1 MRNQGLN
8 KNKKLPNGKST
19 KDEGKV
25 RSSYITN
32 KNHLKPNRLIYAP
45 KNIVLSNEESLTINV
60 FDEMG
65 EYWAE
70 IADQNQTEKQL
81 QFLKDQLK
89 PDGYI
94 LDVACGTGR
103 HMIPLSQQGYG
114 MVGLDISANLLKIAK
129 QRSKEIQL
137 VRGDMRF
144 LPFKPQVFA
153 GVISMDTSFGYL
165 PSEADDRITLV
176 EVKRVLNQRGV
187 FVLDI
192 FNGEE
197 LTRKYKNK
205 NLPAKRKEYPSF
217 FLLQKRTV
225 SPKGERLSDL
235 WTIEDKAN
243 SRLSIFE
250 HDVRLYECG
259 KLERML
265 KKTGFVVKK
274 VYGGYEKENFSSES
288 LRLILVTFAK

>member
-1 MRNQGLN
+1 MERCRERLN
-8 KNKKLPNGKST
+8 HQQKPFET
-19 KDEGKV
+19 KPLNL
-25 RSSYITN
+25 RT
-32 KNHLKPNRLIYAP
+32 H
-45 KNIVLSNEESLTINV
+45 NIVLGYEESLTVNV

-65 EYWAE
+65 VYWAE
-70 IADQNQTEKQL
+70 IADHNQTEKQL
-81 QFLKDQLK
+81 QFLKDHFK
-89 PDGYI
+89 PDGYV

-114 MVGLDISANLLKIAK
+114 MVGLDVSANLLKIAK

-165 PSEADDRITLV
+165 PSEADDSVTLV

-187 FVLDI
+187 FVIDV
-192 FNGEE
+192 FNREE
-197 LTRKYKNK
+197 LTRKYQNK
-205 NLPAKRKEYPSF
+205 SLPTKWKEYPSF

-225 SPKGERLSDL
+225 SPKGEWLWDL
-235 WTIEDKAN
+235 WTIEDKAD

-250 HDVRLYECG
+250 HAVRLYERG

-265 KKTGFVVKK
+265 EKAGFAVKK
-274 VYGGYEKENFSSES
+274 VYGGYEEENFSPES
-288 LRLILVTFAK
+288 SRLILVTFAK

>member
-1 MRNQGLN
+1 MGL
-8 KNKKLPNGKST
+8 
-19 KDEGKV
+19 
-25 RSSYITN
+25 
-32 KNHLKPNRLIYAP
+32 
-45 KNIVLSNEESLTINV
+45 
-60 FDEMG
+60 
-65 EYWAE
+65 YWAE
-70 IADQNQTEKQL
+70 VADQNRTEKQL

-103 HMIPLSQQGYG
+103 HLIPLSQQGYG

-153 GVISMDTSFGYL
+153 GAISIDTSFGYL
-165 PSEADDRITLV
+165 PSEEDDRVTLV
-176 EVKRVLNQRGV
+176 EVKRVVNQRGV
-187 FVLDI
+187 FVIDV
-192 FNGEE
+192 FNREE
-197 LTRKYKNK
+197 LTRKYQNK

-217 FLLQKRTV
+217 FLLQKRTL
-225 SPKGERLSDL
+225 SPKGEWLSDL

-243 SRLSIFE
+243 MQLSIFE
-250 HDVRLYECG
+250 HVVRLYERG
-259 KLERML
+259 KLERIL
-265 KKTGFVVKK
+265 EKAGFAIKK
-274 VYGGYEKENFSSES
+274 VYGGYEEENFSPES

>member
-1 MRNQGLN
+1 MRIPKYLVSGL
-8 KNKKLPNGKST
+8 
-19 KDEGKV
+19 D
-25 RSSYITN
+25 
-32 KNHLKPNRLIYAP
+32 HLVKFS
-45 KNIVLSNEESLTINV
+45 IVSFSLT
-60 FDEMG
+60 
-65 EYWAE
+65 
-70 IADQNQTEKQL
+70 L
-81 QFLKDQLK
+81 
-89 PDGYI
+89 I
-94 LDVACGTGR
+94 LLSFYFRSIVVPEGILAWLYVISIPAYYY
-103 HMIPLSQQGYG
+103 MIILIVSLLLIPLYSMRYTRYLAITPK
-114 MVGLDISANLLKIAK
+114 VVLDSYLFCNL
-129 QRSKEIQL
+129 
-137 VRGDMRF
+137 
-144 LPFKPQVFA
+144 
-153 GVISMDTSFGYL
+153 
-165 PSEADDRITLV
+165 
-176 EVKRVLNQRGV
+176 

-205 NLPAKRKEYPSF
+205 NLPAKQKEYPSF

-235 WTIEDKAN
+235 WTIEGKAN

>member
-1 MRNQGLN
+1 LGC
-8 KNKKLPNGKST
+8 
-19 KDEGKV
+19 
-25 RSSYITN
+25 
-32 KNHLKPNRLIYAP
+32 
-45 KNIVLSNEESLTINV
+45 EESLTANV

-65 EYWAE
+65 VYWAE
-70 IADQNQTEKQL
+70 IADHNQTGKQL
-81 QFLKDQLK
+81 QFLKDHFK
-89 PDGYI
+89 PDGYV

-114 MVGLDISANLLKIAK
+114 MVGLDVSANLLKITK

-165 PSEADDRITLV
+165 PSESDDSVTLV

-187 FVLDI
+187 FVIDV
-192 FNGEE
+192 FNREE
-197 LTRKYKNK
+197 LTRKYQNK
-205 NLPAKRKEYPSF
+205 SLPTKWREYPSF

-225 SPKGERLSDL
+225 SPKGEWLWDL
-235 WTIEDKAN
+235 WTIEDKAVR
-243 SRLSIFE
+243 RLSIFE
-250 HDVRLYECG
+250 HAVRLYERG

-265 KKTGFVVKK
+265 EKAGFAVKK
-274 VYGGYEKENFSSES
+274 VYGGYEEENFSPES
-288 LRLILVTFAK
+288 SRLILVTFAK